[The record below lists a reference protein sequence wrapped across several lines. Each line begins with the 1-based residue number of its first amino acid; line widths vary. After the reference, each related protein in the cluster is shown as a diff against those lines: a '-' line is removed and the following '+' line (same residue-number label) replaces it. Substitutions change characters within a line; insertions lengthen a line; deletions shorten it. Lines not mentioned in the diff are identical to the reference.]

1 MIEPGK
7 SKDDVPLEASIPD
20 GVVSLESILCTDELR
35 RRPWRPPDY
44 GKENRALVALA
55 SALAESPRTIL
66 QTLADTIL
74 EVTQCGSAGVSLLT
88 TDDGGKRFYWPAIA
102 GIWKQYIG
110 GGTPRNFGP
119 CGDVLDRNTTLLFR
133 HLELRYTYF
142 LPVTPPPIET
152 LLVPFYVGGK
162 AVGTIWALMHDDRR
176 KFDAEDERLMGS
188 LGKVASLA
196 YQTLASIDDLKLQIA
211 ERDKAETEL
220 HKLTNVL
227 EGQVVERTAEL
238 TAVNEALR
246 NEIAQRARSEQA
258 LAETEDRL
266 TRMADSIPEVIWITD
281 LEPTER
287 VVYANPSFER
297 IWGLR
302 LEDLYRNPRLWTESI
317 LLEDRGRVTDTFARW
332 ISGAK
337 VDYHN
342 IEYRIVQPGG
352 GIRWIHE
359 RGVLT
364 LDEHGRP
371 CLASGISTDI
381 TERKEAENALRRS
394 ESYLAEAQKLSRSG
408 SFGWNISTGE
418 VFWSEESYR
427 IIGYGLET
435 KPTLDLVVQ
444 RIHPDDRARVK
455 ETLECAVQTGTDLDF
470 ENRLLMPDGT
480 VKFVHVLARAFK
492 DGWGSIE
499 FTGMVMDLTDRK
511 RAEEVLHQAQAELAH
526 VTRMATLGEL
536 TASIAHEINQPLAAV
551 VNNASACLRWLAA
564 RNLEEARNS
573 AALVVADGHR
583 AGEIISRIRALIK
596 KAPPQKD
603 WVDINGA
610 ILQIIAL
617 IRSEVQK
624 HNVSL
629 RTQLAYDGPLIWG
642 DRIQLQQVFL
652 NLIVNAI
659 EAMSGMIAGARE
671 LAINSSTHESS
682 AVKIEVRDSGP
693 GLGPTNLD
701 HIFDAF
707 YTTKP
712 QGMGMGLAISRS
724 IVEDHGG
731 RLWVTAHEGQGAVF
745 QFILPI
751 EGVRGQ

>member
-1 MIEPGK
+1 MIVASSTRKMSGSWAPSGK
-7 SKDDVPLEASIPD
+7 SP
-20 GVVSLESILCTDELR
+20 
-35 RRPWRPPDY
+35 PWRI
-44 GKENRALVALA
+44 KLWRQ
-55 SALAESPRTIL
+55 S
-66 QTLADTIL
+66 
-74 EVTQCGSAGVSLLT
+74 T
-88 TDDGGKRFYWPAIA
+88 TSNI
-102 GIWKQYIG
+102 
-110 GGTPRNFGP
+110 
-119 CGDVLDRNTTLLFR
+119 
-133 HLELRYTYF
+133 
-142 LPVTPPPIET
+142 
-152 LLVPFYVGGK
+152 
-162 AVGTIWALMHDDRR
+162 
-176 KFDAEDERLMGS
+176 
-188 LGKVASLA
+188 
-196 YQTLASIDDLKLQIA
+196 QIA
-211 ERDKAETEL
+211 EREKAETAL
-220 HKLTNVL
+220 HKLTNGL

-281 LEPTER
+281 LESTER
-287 VVYANPSFER
+287 VVYTNPSFER

-302 LEDLYRNPRLWTESI
+302 LEDLYRNPRLWTETI

-337 VDYHN
+337 VDYHD

-364 LDEHGRP
+364 LNEQGKP

-381 TERKEAENALRRS
+381 TERKEAEDALRRS

-435 KPTLDLVVQ
+435 KPTLDLVFQ

-470 ENRLLMPDGT
+470 EHRLRMPDGT
-480 VKFVHVLARAFK
+480 VKFVHVLAHAFR
-492 DGWGSIE
+492 GAWGSIE
-499 FTGMVMDLTDRK
+499 FTGMVMDLTERK
-511 RAEEVLHQAQAELAH
+511 RAEEALHQAQAELAH
-526 VTRMATLGEL
+526 VTRIATLGEL

-603 WVDINGA
+603 WVDINGT

-624 HNVSL
+624 HNVLL
-629 RTQLAYDGPLIWG
+629 RTQLAYDGPLILG
-642 DRIQLQQVFL
+642 DRIQLQQVIL
-652 NLIVNAI
+652 NLIINAI
-659 EAMSGMIAGARE
+659 EAMSGMSAGARE
-671 LAINSSTHESS
+671 LAINSSTLESS
-682 AVKIEVRDSGP
+682 AVMIAVRDSGP
-693 GLGPTNLD
+693 GLDPTNPG

-712 QGMGMGLAISRS
+712 RGWAWGWRS
-724 IVEDHGG
+724 AVRSSKIMAAGYWRGARRPRGG
-731 RLWVTAHEGQGAVF
+731 FSFV
-745 QFILPI
+745 LPI
-751 EGVRGQ
+751 ERQGANE